1 MWIKRPLRNVLTG
14 GDIAPGDI
22 TPRAVFENRRRVL
35 QAAGLAA
42 AGGLLGG
49 SGAALAAYAS
59 PDARAAKLA
68 AKTNPKFVAADKVT
82 PFRTSPPTTTS
93 TNSAPTRAT
102 PRRTPARCGRARGG

>member
-42 AGGLLGG
+42 AAGC
-49 SGAALAAYAS
+49 SAAAAALAAYAS
-59 PDARAAKLA
+59 PTRGPRSLRR
-68 AKTNPKFVAADKVT
+68 TNPKFVAADKVT
-82 PFRTSPPTTTS
+82 PFKDITTYNNFYEFGTDKS
-93 TNSAPTRAT
+93 D